1 MEPKLHRQLRQKYD
15 DAEKQYLE
23 KFGEDSLDRVFFG
36 SQTFTLMSGK
46 RFYQM
51 QHWN

>member
-23 KFGEDSLDRVFFG
+23 KFGEDSLDRVFFWEPDVY
-36 SQTFTLMSGK
+36 FDE
-46 RFYQM
+46 R
-51 QHWN
+51 